1 MPNKKLSDVRAIAPR
16 TTIIGGEVTIGSSGA
31 ISDQTS
37 AILAGGVATQTG
49 SEDGRYTIA
58 FGITCK
64 RVLAHGCTMVGTTDT
79 AQPTTTGVQPFT
91 RNLSTTGFDVQ
102 FLRTDTSADADP
114 ASGTV
119 FSWWAIVALK

>member
-1 MPNKKLSDVRAIAPR
+1 MPSKKLSDVRAIAPR
-16 TTIIGGEVTIGSSGA
+16 TTIIGGEVTIGAAGA
-31 ISDQTS
+31 IDSQTS

-64 RVLAHGCTMVGTTDT
+64 RVLAHGCQMVGAAD
-79 AQPTTTGVQPFT
+79 AAFPTTTGSDPQT
-91 RNLSTTGFDVQ
+91 RNVSTTGMDVQ
-102 FLRTDTSADADP
+102 FKRTDTQADADP